1 MGVPGMV
8 FLCDAGLTVC
18 FSLQVCHTSQL
29 TLSLPLLD
37 CFLQST
43 FLFCKK
49 KTLRKLSTELF
60 TKTVML
66 SM

>member
-1 MGVPGMV
+1 MKCLTGVPGMV
-8 FLCDAGLTVC
+8 FLCDTGLAVC

-43 FLFCKK
+43 FCNKK
-49 KTLRKLSTELF
+49 NTE
-60 TKTVML
+60 KIEHRIVHKKQ
-66 SM
+66 